1 MNMKVQDI
9 IDYFEQDIPAAL
21 AMDWDNVGLLV
32 GDRSAEVHKI
42 YVALDVTDE
51 VIDHAIAAD
60 ADMIVSHHPMI
71 FSSVSSVVADDF
83 IGARIM
89 KLIQNGIAYYAM
101 HTNFDVAKMG
111 SIVAQKLGVSV
122 ESPLEITHCQENVA
136 RGIGFVGNV
145 SSTTVRDF
153 ADSIRENFG
162 LSHVKIFG
170 SGDVQIQKVACCPGS
185 GKSEIDLAID
195 AGADVYV
202 TGDIDHHSGIDAVAR
217 NLVIIDAGHYGL
229 EHIFIKYIMEL
240 IETDLPELQVEAE
253 GFKEPFWID

>member
-71 FSSVSSVVADDF
+71 FSSVSSVVADNF

-89 KLIQNGIAYYAM
+89 KLIQM
-101 HTNFDVAKMG
+101 V
-111 SIVAQKLGVSV
+111 
-122 ESPLEITHCQENVA
+122 
-136 RGIGFVGNV
+136 
-145 SSTTVRDF
+145 
-153 ADSIRENFG
+153 
-162 LSHVKIFG
+162 
-170 SGDVQIQKVACCPGS
+170 
-185 GKSEIDLAID
+185 
-195 AGADVYV
+195 
-202 TGDIDHHSGIDAVAR
+202 
-217 NLVIIDAGHYGL
+217 
-229 EHIFIKYIMEL
+229 
-240 IETDLPELQVEAE
+240 
-253 GFKEPFWID
+253 

>member
-9 IDYFEQDIPAAL
+9 IDYFERDIPAAL

-32 GDRSAEVHKI
+32 GDKTADVHKI

-51 VIDHAIAAD
+51 VIEHAIISG

-71 FSSVSSVVADDF
+71 FGSINSVVADNF
-83 IGARIM
+83 VGSRIM
-89 KLIQNGIAYYAM
+89 KLIQNGIACYAM

-111 SIVAQKLGVSV
+111 EIVARKMDVSV
-122 ESPLEITHCQENVA
+122 EAPLESTDCQEGA
-136 RGIGFVGNV
+136 IRGIGFVGSIKPV
-145 SSTTVRDF
+145 TVREF
-153 ADSIRENFG
+153 ADSIKENFG

-170 SGDVQIQKVACCPGS
+170 SGEAIVSKVACCPGS
-185 GKSEIDLAID
+185 GKSDIDLALE
-195 AGADVYV
+195 AGAEVYV

-240 IETDLPELQVEAE
+240 IDRDLPKLQVEAE